1 MCYLV
6 RTPGGNT
13 GPVRDA
19 ESPRVDQYCIY
30 STVPGTAVQYSSA
43 TVLYCTRE
51 FMCYLVHKVPGGNSG
66 PESAWELSSYSE
78 YSSATVATLH
88 CNTILQ

>member
-66 PESAWELSSYSE
+66 PDIPE
-78 YSSATVATLH
+78 
-88 CNTILQ
+88 ILIYKQTNKQRILVNFSIF